1 MYTAEELIWATQL
14 AYCDFTDLNIREHD
28 SVREIFQETG
38 YEIFY
43 NYDPDETP
51 TGDFATMREETEQF
65 IRDVQNGEKCK
76 DWKIVDI
83 KDDQDNTGLYAIVI
97 ETGEDEAII
106 AFRGSESVTT
116 AQTVKD
122 WVQADFE
129 ILYGEM
135 TAQEAV
141 A

>member
-14 AYCDFTDLNIREHD
+14 AYCNFTEFHAAKKFY
-28 SVREIFQETG
+28 VREVFQETG
-38 YEIFY
+38 YKIFY

-97 ETGEDEAII
+97 ETG
-106 AFRGSESVTT
+106 
-116 AQTVKD
+116 
-122 WVQADFE
+122 
-129 ILYGEM
+129 
-135 TAQEAV
+135 
-141 A
+141 